1 MILEV
6 REIKINGSM
15 ITDFKSF
22 HQEFKS
28 KLGFF
33 EGYGNN
39 MDAWIDCMRDIHD
52 DTKMSQLLLPNDT
65 GLILNISDAEQLESP
80 VPQLSMST
88 LRATRRR
95 LYIYFLAKVIFCRIS
110 HHEYPSRNK

>member
-65 GLILNISDAEQLESP
+65 GLILNISDAEQLESSSSEVLDALISCTAAVNVYLKSNKKAP
-80 VPQLSMST
+80 
-88 LRATRRR
+88 
-95 LYIYFLAKVIFCRIS
+95 IYLLFS
-110 HHEYPSRNK
+110 